1 MRGSPPRT
9 ITLTI
14 AWRGR
19 PIPTILTIHNLAY
32 QGLFDRRRLSHLG
45 IPDAAFQIDGV
56 EFYGKLS
63 FLKAGIY
70 YSSHITTVSSTYAQE
85 ITQPESGCGLDG
97 LLRTR
102 AEQGRLDGIIN
113 GIDESWDPSRDPY
126 LVSPFSAENCHGKRS
141 NARNVRL
148 SRKAMTGGGNLRIEL
163 RFLMLSA
170 LSQSGI

>member
-1 MRGSPPRT
+1 MGDSLWRADLLHLNDWPSGLASAY
-9 ITLTI
+9 L

-85 ITQPESGCGLDG
+85 ITQPESGCGLDEIG
-97 LLRTR
+97 R
-102 AEQGRLDGIIN
+102 AH
-113 GIDESWDPSRDPY
+113 
-126 LVSPFSAENCHGKRS
+126 V
-141 NARNVRL
+141 
-148 SRKAMTGGGNLRIEL
+148 
-163 RFLMLSA
+163 
-170 LSQSGI
+170 